1 MKKGFLEQITESGE
15 LQTLIQMRYDGKTIH
30 EIAEHF
36 GVAYGTMWN
45 TIKRIESMKGTE
57 EPQAQAEEIETP
69 YDKLYKNRKR
79 VVELRKQGLY
89 NVEIAKII
97 GVSDQDVFD
106 FFGKR
111 VQLTSEQIK
120 QIKMLYVNGRAIED
134 IAENFGA
141 SVETIKRICK
151 SVIVNQEEDTS
162 VAEQVT
168 VDLDCISQFYN
179 LIKQIEDKATN
190 IEEDEEKTA
199 KKIQDLLHIVEM
211 EDCDDKKGL
220 EILKEIK
227 QLRLNRRENKDYLAL
242 VEPIRTFL
250 NDEDNLKVLKNLVNI
265 VGQVNNKAR
274 KAGNRVYFLR
284 TQQE

>member
-1 MKKGFLEQITESGE
+1 M
-15 LQTLIQMRYDGKTIH
+15 
-30 EIAEHF
+30 
-36 GVAYGTMWN
+36 
-45 TIKRIESMKGTE
+45 
-57 EPQAQAEEIETP
+57 
-69 YDKLYKNRKR
+69 
-79 VVELRKQGLY
+79 
-89 NVEIAKII
+89 
-97 GVSDQDVFD
+97 
-106 FFGKR
+106 
-111 VQLTSEQIK
+111 QLTSEQIK

-190 IEEDEEKTA
+190 MEEDEEKTA